1 MQEGQQKSHND
12 YEVGAVR
19 KALQILCEFTPQTP
33 CLSLS
38 ELSGRLDIPKSTAH
52 NLIRTLQSLG
62 FLEQDPQAKRYRL
75 GSRVLGF
82 SLTFPY
88 HTQLVSHALP
98 HLRDLADR
106 TQETVKLGI
115 LSNREALITTAIES
129 PYHLHTRGDEGRRA
143 PLHSTSLGKVLL
155 ASLPDAEVMEIAAHN
170 GLPHFTARTISTLS
184 RLKQEVE
191 QIRAQGYAVDWEEN
205 ELGVRCVAARVDF
218 PGKRLVAAIS
228 VSGPASRITRQRVK
242 TLASA
247 VLQASRAISE
257 SLAGRNAGPRPA
269 EEGSRD
275 QDS

>member
-1 MQEGQQKSHND
+1 MQEREQKSND

-33 CLSLS
+33 CWSLS
-38 ELSGRLDIPKSTAH
+38 ELSGRLEIPKSTAH
-52 NLIRTLQSLG
+52 NLIRTLQGLG

-75 GSRVLGF
+75 GARVLGF
-82 SLTFPY
+82 SLTFSH
-88 HTQLVSHALP
+88 HTQLVSYALP

-143 PLHSTSLGKVLL
+143 PLHSTSLGKALL
-155 ASLPDAEVMEIAAHN
+155 SSLPDAEITEIAAHN
-170 GLPHFTARTISTLS
+170 GLPRFTARTIATLS

-205 ELGVRCVAARVDF
+205 ESGVRCVAARVDF
-218 PGKRLVAAIS
+218 PGNRLVAAIS
-228 VSGPASRITRQRVK
+228 VSGPASRVTRPRIK
-242 TLASA
+242 TLAPA
-247 VLQASRAISE
+247 VVQTSRAISA
-257 SLAGRNAGPRPA
+257 SLAGRSPARPA
-269 EEGSRD
+269 SEEERIEKES
-275 QDS
+275 